1 MNRPVG
7 KIKVNVYNTISSAVI
22 GNFVNAIP
30 PRLKWQQDLFRLVC
44 PKQSNGEQLKRIKS
58 MTLNLKVFLVLFF
71 IMIILLIY
79 FYWPRDYP

>member
-1 MNRPVG
+1 
-7 KIKVNVYNTISSAVI
+7 
-22 GNFVNAIP
+22 
-30 PRLKWQQDLFRLVC
+30 
-44 PKQSNGEQLKRIKS
+44 